1 MYLKYVMWGLL
12 VLSSLLLVFTLFR
25 NRRAGR
31 WLSAVGVNVALAAFL
46 LYLLHLLSGYT
57 HIDLPINTTTL
68 GTVTVLGVPGILL
81 LVCLKLTL
89 L

>member
-1 MYLKYVMWGLL
+1 MWGLL
-12 VLSSLLLVFTLFR
+12 VLSSMMLIFILFR

-31 WLSAVGVNVALAAFL
+31 WLSAIALNIAFAAFI
-46 LYLLHLLSGYT
+46 LYVLNLLSAYT
-57 HIDLPINTTTL
+57 NFELPINTATL

>member
-1 MYLKYVMWGLL
+1 MKYVMWGLL
-12 VLSSLLLVFTLFR
+12 SLSSLLLVFTLFR

-31 WLSAVGVNVALAAFL
+31 WLSTLGLNIVIAAFI
-46 LYLLHLLSGYT
+46 LYGMNLLSEYT
-57 HIDLPINTTTL
+57 NLELPINTTTL

-81 LVCLKLTL
+81 LVCLKISL